1 MKHYSIIIKILK
13 QLMIFVKL
21 GQYLL
26 KSKIMY
32 VTIEYLHYFPS
43 FYLKNRMGRIVCSII
58 IES

>member
-32 VTIEYLHYFPS
+32 VTIEYLYYFPS
-43 FYLKNRMGRIVCSII
+43 FYLKNRMDRMVGII

>member
-43 FYLKNRMGRIVCSII
+43 FYPTFI
-58 IES
+58 